1 MAHLKNQIMKEV
13 SKKRE
18 NCRREVKRNS
28 PGACKVNRSLRS
40 QIKILQSKVY
50 FLRHELKE
58 KNTLI
63 KSLIAQYTL
72 TIEHKQHKT
81 KELKNKSTIDE
92 KNLINSEKP
101 LKQIIIW
108 LQKIFL

>member
-1 MAHLKNQIMKEV
+1 MNLKK
-13 SKKRE
+13 
-18 NCRREVKRNS
+18 
-28 PGACKVNRSLRS
+28 
-40 QIKILQSKVY
+40 
-50 FLRHELKE
+50 

-72 TIEHKQHKT
+72 TIEYKQHKT

-92 KNLINSEKP
+92 KNLINSKKP